1 MQQFRHARSFRAP
14 GGIKNATFSPR
25 HDWTV
30 TKNKKNWHPT
40 LDSANNGC
48 YSTTRTKEEEQKERR
63 KQKQGSKR
71 SSESGVALAY
81 NT

>member
-30 TKNKKNWHPT
+30 TKNKKT
-40 LDSANNGC
+40 G
-48 YSTTRTKEEEQKERR
+48 TRPLTVLIRGAIVQLEQRKRNKRNKGNRR
-63 KQKQGSKR
+63 KVSK
-71 SSESGVALAY
+71 GVPNPELE
-81 NT
+81 

>member
-30 TKNKKNWHPT
+30 TKIKK
-40 LDSANNGC
+40 
-48 YSTTRTKEEEQKERR
+48 
-63 KQKQGSKR
+63 
-71 SSESGVALAY
+71 LAPDP
-81 NT
+81 